1 MNIVTQLHRASVTD
15 AQRRKYEGLV
25 NTRARKLP
33 RETRALLRLS
43 EAGVLRRVEIVLDVP
58 RQATLVAAAEGKWF
72 ATCVGQALS
81 RLDAQI
87 LSAKQTPKT
96 RARRSRRPRPPR

>member
-1 MNIVTQLHRASVTD
+1 MNIVTQMHRASVTD
-15 AQRRKYEGLV
+15 AQRRKYERMVGA
-25 NTRARKLP
+25 RARKLP
-33 RETRALLRLS
+33 RGARAVVRLS
-43 EAGVLRRVEIVLDVP
+43 ESGVVRRVEIVLDVP

-72 ATCVGQALS
+72 ATCVAQALD

-96 RARRSRRPRPPR
+96 RARHTRRTLPPR